1 MAIDMRQFHQTFFE
15 ESLEGLANMETELL
29 HLEKAVDSAASRSGA
44 AADPE
49 ILNTIFRAAHS
60 IKGGSSTFGF
70 SEVAAFS
77 HVLESRLDALRE
89 GHCLPDRRTVGLLLL
104 AVDCLRGLIIAAKTG
119 KEADHKVI
127 EAVRNQLQELEH
139 GGTLTAAPEAAGQE
153 VETAL
158 AHWHIVFRP
167 RRQIFFSGND
177 PLRILRELAA
187 LGEVKIEIDVSALPP
202 WQSFNPEECYLAWTI
217 DLTGRVTRE
226 SLDEVF
232 SWVMDDCDL
241 EISPSPAAAASLAL
255 TPRAIAEAV
264 ASVDAHAGSIR
275 VSVPKVDALIN
286 MVGELVITQSMLS
299 QLASHFTLESLPKL
313 FLGLAQLE
321 RNTRELQESVM
332 HIRMLPLS
340 FAFNRL
346 PRLVHDMSHK
356 IGKKVE
362 IAISGEQTEIDK
374 TMIERIIDPLLHL
387 VRNCLD
393 HGIEPPAERRAAGK
407 PETGQIE
414 LKAYQKGGNVVIEI
428 RDDGRGLDHERILAK
443 AIQRG
448 LVTANAKPTPDE
460 IAEFIFVPGF
470 STAETV
476 SDISGRG
483 VGMDV
488 VRNNI
493 HSLGGNVE
501 IISEKGRGTRFI
513 VRLPLTLA
521 ILDGLSVQI
530 GTHTYIL
537 PLVCIV
543 ESVRVKPEQV
553 GRPAGGGE
561 LYGLRQEYLPLIR
574 LYELFGIEPRS
585 TDLTRGILV
594 VVEADGRKAGLYV
607 DDLLG
612 QQQVVIKSLQTHYGK
627 VEGISAATILG
638 DGTVAMILDVAG
650 LIRLAHA
657 GRTPRGFQEVG
668 GAMRTTATGRS
679 ERAFRTATETG
690 NHGHVAD

>member
-15 ESLEGLANMETELL
+15 ESIEGLANMETELL
-29 HLEKAVDSAASRSGA
+29 RLEKAMDDTDGRPGA
-44 AADPE
+44 VADAE

-60 IKGGSSTFGF
+60 IKGGSGTFGF
-70 SEVAAFS
+70 NDVAAFS
-77 HVLESRLDALRE
+77 HVLESRLDDLRE
-89 GHCLPDRRTVGLLLL
+89 GRCLPDRRVIGLLLL
-104 AVDCLRGLIIAAKTG
+104 AVDCLRSLIIAAKTG
-119 KEADHKVI
+119 KEADRKAI
-127 EAVRNQLQELEH
+127 DAVRDQLREMEPD
-139 GGTLTAAPEAAGQE
+139 TTVSTVTEPNRPDADA
-153 VETAL
+153 TSM
-158 AHWHIVFRP
+158 HWRIVFRP

-177 PLRILRELAA
+177 PLRILREIAG
-187 LGEVKIEIDVSALPP
+187 LGEATITAEVSTMPP
-202 WQSFNPEECYLAWTI
+202 WLSFNPVECYLAWTI
-217 DLTGRVTRE
+217 DLVGPVTRE
-226 SLDEVF
+226 TLTEVF
-232 SWVMDDCDL
+232 SWVIDECDL
-241 EISPSPAAAASLAL
+241 DIAPAPVTGPVAPF
-255 TPRAIAEAV
+255 TPRALTEAV

-275 VSVPKVDALIN
+275 VSVPKVDSLIN

-313 FLGLAQLE
+313 FIGLAQLE

-332 HIRMLPLS
+332 RIRMLPLS

-346 PRLVHDMSHK
+346 PRLVHDMSQK

-362 IAISGEQTEIDK
+362 ILISGEQTEIDK
-374 TMIERIIDPLLHL
+374 TMIERLIDPLLHL
-387 VRNCLD
+387 ARNCLD

-428 RDDGRGLDHERILAK
+428 RDDGRGLNHDRILAK

-448 LVTANAKPTPDE
+448 LVAADAKLSRAE
-460 IAEFIFVPGF
+460 IAELIFVPGF

-493 HSLGGNVE
+493 HSLGGGVE
-501 IISEKGRGTRFI
+501 ITSEDGRGTRFL

-537 PLVCIV
+537 PLVSIV
-543 ESVRVKPEQV
+543 ESVRVSPEQV
-553 GRPAGGGE
+553 TCPAGGGE
-561 LYGLRQEYLPLIR
+561 LYGLRKEYLPLIR
-574 LYELFGIEPRS
+574 LYQLFGIEPRS
-585 TDLTRGILV
+585 ADLTQGILV

-650 LIRLAHA
+650 LIRMAHA
-657 GRTPRGFQEVG
+657 GAIHSPTDSHRRAPAIAAAG
-668 GAMRTTATGRS
+668 GATSSVM
-679 ERAFRTATETG
+679 
-690 NHGHVAD
+690 N

>member
-1 MAIDMRQFHQTFFE
+1 MPIDMRQFHQTFFE
-15 ESLEGLANMETELL
+15 ESLEGLSAMETGLL
-29 HLEKAVDSAASRSGA
+29 RLEKAVDASDGQPGA
-44 AADPE
+44 TADPE

-77 HVLESRLDALRE
+77 HALESRLDALRE
-89 GHCLPDRRTVGLLLL
+89 GRCLPDRRTIGLLLL

-119 KEADHKVI
+119 KETDRNAID
-127 EAVRNQLQELEH
+127 AVRHQLQEPERNEA
-139 GGTLTAAPEAAGQE
+139 TMAAPEAAGRS
-153 VETAL
+153 A
-158 AHWHIVFRP
+158 AAASARWHIVFRP

-177 PLRILRELAA
+177 PLRIMRELAA
-187 LGEVKIEIDVSALPP
+187 LGEVKARIDASTLPS

-217 DLTGRVTRE
+217 DLTGHVTRE
-226 SLDEVF
+226 SLEEIF
-232 SWVMDDCDL
+232 SWVTDDCDL
-241 EISPSPAAAASLAL
+241 DISPSPSAAPGLAL
-255 TPRAIAEAV
+255 TPRALAEAV

-313 FLGLAQLE
+313 FIGLAQLE

-346 PRLVHDMSHK
+346 PRLVHDMSQK

-362 IAISGEQTEIDK
+362 IIISGEQTEIDK

-393 HGIEPPAERRAAGK
+393 HGIEPPAARRAAGK
-407 PETGQIE
+407 PETGLIE

-428 RDDGRGLDHERILAK
+428 RDDGRGLDYERILTR

-448 LVTANAKPTPDE
+448 LLAADAKPTREE

-470 STAETV
+470 STAEAV

-501 IISEKGRGTRFI
+501 IVSENGRGTRFI

-543 ESVRVKPEQV
+543 ESVRVRPEQV
-553 GRPAGGGE
+553 TRPAGGGE
-561 LYGLRQEYLPLIR
+561 LYGLRKEYLPLIR
-574 LYELFGIEPRS
+574 LYELFGVEPRS
-585 TDLTRGILV
+585 TDLTQGILV
-594 VVEADGRKAGLYV
+594 IVEADGRKAGLYV

-612 QQQVVIKSLQTHYGK
+612 QQQVVIKSLQTHYRR

-650 LIRLAHA
+650 LIRMAHTGA
-657 GRTPRGFQEVG
+657 ICSVKDPHHRTQAAAVN
-668 GAMRTTATGRS
+668 GAASPTM
-679 ERAFRTATETG
+679 
-690 NHGHVAD
+690 N

>member
-15 ESLEGLANMETELL
+15 ESLEGLAVMETELL
-29 HLEKAVDSAASRSGA
+29 RLEKTTDSSDGRAGVATN
-44 AADPE
+44 PE
-49 ILNTIFRAAHS
+49 ILNTIFRAVHS

-70 SEVAAFS
+70 GDVANFS
-77 HVLESRLDALRE
+77 HVLESRLDVLRD
-89 GHCLPDRRTVGLLLL
+89 GRCMPDRPVVGLLLL
-104 AVDCLRGLIIAAKTG
+104 AVDCLRSLIVAAKTG
-119 KEADHKVI
+119 KETDRKTI
-127 EAVRNQLQELEH
+127 DAVRDQLHELAQRETTPPTP
-139 GGTLTAAPEAAGQE
+139 GACPASTLVPAC
-153 VETAL
+153 
-158 AHWHIVFRP
+158 WRIVFRP
-167 RRQIFFSGND
+167 SRQIFFSGND

-187 LGEVKIEIDVSALPP
+187 LGEVKIAVDISTLPS
-202 WQSFNPEECYLAWTI
+202 WELFNPEECYLAWTI
-217 DLTGRVTRE
+217 DFAGRVTRE
-226 SLDEVF
+226 ALAEVF

-241 EISPSPAAAASLAL
+241 DIVPSASMTPSLSI

-264 ASVDAHAGSIR
+264 ANVDAHAGSIR

-313 FLGLAQLE
+313 FIGLAQLE

-346 PRLVHDMSHK
+346 PRLVHDMSQK

-362 IAISGEQTEIDK
+362 IIISGEQTEIDK
-374 TMIERIIDPLLHL
+374 TMIEGIIDPLLHL
-387 VRNCLD
+387 ARNCLD

-407 PETGQIE
+407 PETGLIE

-428 RDDGRGLDHERILAK
+428 RDDGRGLDYKRIHAK
-443 AIQRG
+443 AIQRS
-448 LVTANAKPTPDE
+448 LVAADAKLTREE
-460 IAEFIFVPGF
+460 IAELIFVPGF

-493 HSLGGNVE
+493 HGLGGNVE
-501 IISEKGRGTRFI
+501 ITSEDGRGTRFL

-521 ILDGLSVQI
+521 ILDGLSVQV
-530 GTHTYIL
+530 GAHTYIL

-543 ESVRVKPEQV
+543 ESVRVHPEQV
-553 GRPAGGGE
+553 SHPAGGGE
-561 LYGLRQEYLPLIR
+561 LYGLRKEYLPLIR
-574 LYELFGIEPRS
+574 LYELFGVEPRS
-585 TDLTRGILV
+585 TDLTQGILV
-594 VVEADGRKAGLYV
+594 VVEIDGRKAGLYV

-612 QQQVVIKSLQTHYGK
+612 QQQVVIKSLQTNYRR

-638 DGTVAMILDVAG
+638 DGTVSMILDVAG
-650 LIRLAHA
+650 LVRMAHA
-657 GRTPRGFQEVG
+657 GSIRGDVAVHQRAPTDV
-668 GAMRTTATGRS
+668 GRS
-679 ERAFRTATETG
+679 AGSPTI
-690 NHGHVAD
+690 N

>member
-1 MAIDMRQFHQTFFE
+1 MPIDMRQFHQTFFE
-15 ESLEGLANMETELL
+15 ESLEGLSAMETELL
-29 HLEKAVDSAASRSGA
+29 HLEKAVDSSDGQPGA
-44 AADPE
+44 TADPE

-89 GHCLPDRRTVGLLLL
+89 GRCLPDRRTVGLLLL
-104 AVDCLRGLIIAAKTG
+104 AVDCLRGLIITAKTG
-119 KEADHKVI
+119 KEADRNAI
-127 EAVRNQLQELEH
+127 EAVRNQLQELDRN
-139 GGTLTAAPEAAGQE
+139 GATTTTPESVGRGAEA
-153 VETAL
+153 VT
-158 AHWHIVFRP
+158 AHWHILFRP
-167 RRQIFFSGND
+167 HRQIFFSGND
-177 PLRILRELAA
+177 PLRILRELTA
-187 LGEVKIEIDVSALPP
+187 LGEVKIKVDVSTLPS
-202 WQSFNPEECYLAWTI
+202 WHSFNPEECYLAWSI
-217 DLTGRVTRE
+217 ELTGRVTRE
-226 SLDEVF
+226 TLDEVF
-232 SWVMDDCDL
+232 GWVMDDCDL
-241 EISPSPAAAASLAL
+241 NISPLPSAVSGLPL

-264 ASVDAHAGSIR
+264 ASADAHAGSIR

-313 FLGLAQLE
+313 FIGLAQLE

-374 TMIERIIDPLLHL
+374 TMIEHLIDPLLHL
-387 VRNCLD
+387 ARNCLD

-407 PETGQIE
+407 PETGLIE

-428 RDDGRGLDHERILAK
+428 RDDGRGLDYERILAK
-443 AIQRG
+443 AVQRG
-448 LVTANAKPTPDE
+448 LVAADAKPTRDE

-501 IISEKGRGTRFI
+501 IVSEAGRGTRFI

-543 ESVRVKPEQV
+543 ESVRVQPEQV
-553 GRPAGGGE
+553 ARPAGGGE
-561 LYGLRQEYLPLIR
+561 LYGLRKEYLPLIR
-574 LYELFGIEPRS
+574 LYELFGVKPRS
-585 TDLTRGILV
+585 TDLTQGILV

-657 GRTPRGFQEVG
+657 GSNRRNFNDAGIAT
-668 GAMRTTATGRS
+668 RTTFSGQH
-679 ERAFRTATETG
+679 ERPFGMPTEMG
-690 NHGHVAD
+690 NYGHVND

>member
-1 MAIDMRQFHQTFFE
+1 MSQFHQTFFE
-15 ESLEGLANMETELL
+15 ESIEGLASMETELL
-29 HLEKAVDSAASRSGA
+29 RLEKAMDGTDGRPGVV
-44 AADPE
+44 ADAE

-70 SEVAAFS
+70 SEVAGFS
-77 HVLESRLDALRE
+77 HVLESRLDDLRE
-89 GHCLPDRRTVGLLLL
+89 GRCLPDRRVIGLLLL
-104 AVDCLRGLIIAAKTG
+104 AVDCLRSLIIAAKTG
-119 KEADHKVI
+119 KEADRHAI
-127 EAVRNQLQELEH
+127 DAVREQLQGLEQ
-139 GGTLTAAPEAAGQE
+139 GKTAPTVTEAAHHGAA
-153 VETAL
+153 TASM
-158 AHWHIVFRP
+158 HWRIVFRP

-177 PLRILRELAA
+177 PLRILRELSA
-187 LGEVKIEIDVSALPP
+187 LGEATIAAEVSALPSWP
-202 WQSFNPEECYLAWTI
+202 SFNPEECYLSWTI
-217 DLTGRVTRE
+217 DLAGDVTRE
-226 SLDEVF
+226 TLTEVF
-232 SWVMDDCDL
+232 SWVTDECDL
-241 EISPSPAAAASLAL
+241 DISPAPAAGSGVPF
-255 TPRAIAEAV
+255 TPRALAEAV

-275 VSVPKVDALIN
+275 VSVPKVDSLIN

-313 FLGLAQLE
+313 FIGLAQLE

-332 HIRMLPLS
+332 RIRMLPLS

-346 PRLVHDMSHK
+346 PRLVHDMSQK

-362 IAISGEQTEIDK
+362 ILISGEQTEIDK
-374 TMIERIIDPLLHL
+374 TMIERLIDPLLHL
-387 VRNCLD
+387 ARNCLD
-393 HGIEPPAERRAAGK
+393 HGIEPPAARRAAGK
-407 PETGQIE
+407 PETGLIE

-448 LVTANAKPTPDE
+448 LVAADARLTRE
-460 IAEFIFVPGF
+460 QIAELIFVPGF

-501 IISEKGRGTRFI
+501 IASEDGRGTRFL

-537 PLVCIV
+537 PLVSIV
-543 ESVRVKPEQV
+543 ESVRVRPEQV
-553 GRPAGGGE
+553 IRPAGGGE
-561 LYGLRQEYLPLIR
+561 LYGLRKEYLPLIR
-574 LYELFGIEPRS
+574 LYEIFGIEPRS
-585 TDLTRGILV
+585 ADLTQGILV

-650 LIRLAHA
+650 LIRMAH
-657 GRTPRGFQEVG
+657 T
-668 GAMRTTATGRS
+668 GAICAVTDPHHRAPATTASG
-679 ERAFRTATETG
+679 ATSPTM
-690 NHGHVAD
+690 N